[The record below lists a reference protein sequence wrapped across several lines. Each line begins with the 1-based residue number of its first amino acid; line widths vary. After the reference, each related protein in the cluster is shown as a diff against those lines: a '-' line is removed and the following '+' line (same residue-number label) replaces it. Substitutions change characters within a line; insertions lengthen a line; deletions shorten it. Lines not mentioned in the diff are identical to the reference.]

1 MRFSVAN
8 EDRAV
13 LDFPDSRIGDGYPE
27 DVGGQVFEGCLAG
40 TDGLGIDIPVD
51 LPDLRGD
58 LIEET
63 GLLHFIAELGSEDL
77 GKSSD
82 GEIEIDPGG
91 VPEGIGGGKGASWD
105 DVMDMGV
112 KLQGPSPG
120 VKDAEESREISAD
133 VMFIRSKFFDRFGG
147 GFEQGRVSWPLVFAN
162 EAAQVLWDGK
172 GEQEM
177 MTGELLFDLFF

>member
-8 EDRAV
+8 EDRTV
-13 LDFPDSRIGDGYPE
+13 LDLQDSRIGDGNSE
-27 DVGGQVFEGCLAG
+27 DVGGKVFEACFTG
-40 TDGLGIDIPVD
+40 TDGLGIDVPVD
-51 LPDLRGD
+51 LPDFRGD
-58 LIEET
+58 WVEET
-63 GLLHFIAELGSEDL
+63 GLFHFIAELGFEDL

-91 VPEGIGGGKGASWD
+91 VPEAIGGRKGAAWD

-133 VMFIRSKFFDRFGG
+133 VMFIRSKFLYRFG
-147 GFEQGRVSWPLVFAN
+147 
-162 EAAQVLWDGK
+162 
-172 GEQEM
+172 
-177 MTGELLFDLFF
+177 